1 MDVISLPFN
10 AHVGLARSETK
21 GCLLEL
27 APRAEHLNHLGTV
40 HAGALY
46 ALAEATS
53 GEFLVQARG
62 DREAIG
68 GVVRRAEVKYSRPA
82 EGDRLLVSRV
92 TTSLEVME
100 DAFSKI
106 ETRGRALVD
115 IGVELR
121 SGEETLASFTF
132 TWWLT
137 SDAGVA
143 GS

>member
-40 HAGALY
+40 HASALY

-68 GVVRRAEVKYSRPA
+68 GVVRRAEWFWRDRRPLRHFGGFYVL
-82 EGDRLLVSRV
+82 ECERV
-92 TTSLEVME
+92 
-100 DAFSKI
+100 
-106 ETRGRALVD
+106 
-115 IGVELR
+115 
-121 SGEETLASFTF
+121 
-132 TWWLT
+132 
-137 SDAGVA
+137 
-143 GS
+143 